1 MGVVV
6 GTQAYI
12 SYVAETTRG
21 VTPGSPT
28 MKFLRCTGRNI
39 NMKRDTLESAEVST
53 SRQRADVRHGFGR
66 IEGAINFEL
75 SHSTYNDWLAYLMAR
90 PNANTNPADQPVA
103 AGLGNTLVVAGD
115 YNGWMRPSRVIDST
129 TTFVLT
135 ISAVSAATS
144 TAPGTITFRLT
155 GNGGNA
161 NWVELGYRPGDWV
174 VSAGWTDT
182 DNNTTLTADGGAA
195 SGGPTGPERWRVL
208 RIDTTPGVTSDLVCV
223 IPPGQSGQATQGT
236 GTATAEVDFAGRK
249 LSVGSTLTTLTLER
263 GFTEPTN
270 PIFQVYPGC
279 AINSMS
285 LSVSPDAIVGGTW
298 NIIGGLAGDGL
309 SVVDIDQTSSIDAS
323 PDAAATNSPFAAFDG
338 SVSTVKSD
346 GTHLTAIVTQCD
358 FTVDNQRTTQAV
370 VGRRFSQDV
379 YEGVCK
385 ITGTVTL
392 LLDSRDHLT
401 AFQDE
406 AALSTMVIRLNELG
420 TNEFVS
426 FVFNRVKYLAA
437 DIDPPQ
443 NGPVLI
449 TCPFE
454 ALEQAFTGNVA
465 GTVITREAFRI
476 QRSGS

>member
-6 GTQAYI
+6 GTQAQVI
-12 SYVAETTRG
+12 YVAESTRG
-21 VTPGSPT
+21 VSPGSGYKT
-28 MKFLRCTGRNI
+28 LRCTGRNI

-66 IEGAINFEL
+66 IEGALNFEL
-75 SHSTYNDWLAYLMAR
+75 SWSTYDDWLAYLMAR
-90 PNANTNPADQPVA
+90 PNANTSPADSPVA
-103 AGLGNTLVVAGD
+103 AAVGAAIVVASD
-115 YNGWMRPSRVIDST
+115 YNGWMRPSRVIDT
-129 TTFVLT
+129 TTAFILT
-135 ISAVSAATS
+135 ISAVSAATT
-144 TAPGTITFRLT
+144 TAPGTITFRLS

-161 NWVELGYRPGDWV
+161 NWIEHGYRPGDWV
-174 VSAGWTDT
+174 VSAGWTDL
-182 DNNTTLTADGGAA
+182 DNNTLRTADGGNA
-195 SGGPTGPERWRVL
+195 SGSPTGPERWRVL
-208 RIDTTPGVTSDLVCV
+208 RIDNVAGVTSDLVCV
-223 IPPGQSGQATQGT
+223 IPPGFTGQATQAT
-236 GTATAEVDFAGRK
+236 GTATAEVDYAGRK
-249 LSVGSTLTTLTLER
+249 VSVGTTLTTLTIER
-263 GFTEPTN
+263 GFTEPVN
-270 PIFQVYPGC
+270 PLYQFYPGC

-285 LSVSPDAIVGGTW
+285 LSVSPDAIVNGTW

-309 SVVDIDQTSSIDAS
+309 SVVDIDQSTSIDTT
-323 PDAAATNSPFAAFDG
+323 PDAPSTNSPFAAFDG

-346 GTHLTAIVTQCD
+346 GTHLTGIVTQID

-426 FVFNRVKYLAA
+426 FCFNRVKYLAT
-437 DIDPPQ
+437 DIDPPA

-449 TCPFE
+449 ACPFE

-476 QRSGS
+476 QRSGV